1 MKKNASS
8 KILLSLGVATLL
20 YSSAF
25 AQEINLTE
33 SSDVG
38 NYFEENGKDIN
49 LKNPDKYKGQD
60 LNIKMGVWDLPN
72 DDYDSADY
80 RLNIDIGKN
89 NTLSFTHNNGQNPAY
104 VTNLNATAKE
114 VKTTD
119 IVLQAFAPSVINGD
133 LTMTSS
139 GGEAITEDE
148 KKGSGIILYNGAV
161 EGKSANG
168 SLTINGNFT
177 ADKTLFA
184 TYGNFVKVN
193 GTANLKNS
201 NFGLM
206 KRSYTDLEA
215 NNVVMVQAKDFNE
228 NILKANNNA
237 GALLLKF
244 ASDYISTDVQ
254 GKDPLEA
261 GTIIDISDED
271 KYGDGEKGLVDY
283 KLSVQNCGGNKCL
296 VDYKLSVQNCGGN
309 KCLVINGGATA
320 AAKDKLV
327 QLQVDI
333 DAIDK
338 LLKNEFDFSQDE
350 EWTKAKEALEKQ
362 KTELE
367 QLKQE
372 AEKNGGKI
380 DDEKYI
386 DLVNKNSNLNLSA
399 NDKASILALRSI
411 TEQLGSIGADLASRE
426 GVKLA
431 LDIKKDTDNT
441 GKSVSNLNS
450 ASSAVNTTMNI
461 SNDVSIGSRVAMLN
475 NPFGTYASKMN
486 GLKFAALDSDM
497 RPSYVNE
504 YTNSVWANAF
514 GGANI
519 IDGDSGAMYG
529 ATIGVDKQANDD
541 VLWGT
546 YFTYANAKIKDNNLE
561 QKSDNFQLGMYSTIN
576 VAPQW
581 ELNLKAYAQVS
592 PTKQDN
598 VQTDGAYNSDYTSK
612 FLGLSANA
620 GRVFDFSDNTLFIKP
635 FAGVNY
641 YFSYTPSHTENGA
654 IAKDIDSMKN
664 NSVSVEVGAEFR
676 KYMNE
681 NSYIFVTPKIEQFV
695 INSGDDY
702 TANLAVNN
710 AFFTSIEANNKKK
723 TYGQIIVG
731 GNVDFTNQL
740 SMNLGFGAKQIL
752 AGKVDNKNE
761 TYLSGQVGLKYKF

>member
-20 YSSAF
+20 YSGAF
-25 AQEINLTE
+25 AAEITFN
-33 SSDVG
+33 SDSDL
-38 NYFEENGKDIN
+38 NTHFDIN
-49 LKNPDKYKGQD
+49 EKDNVATFKNENYKNQD
-60 LNIKMGVWDLPN
+60 LTFKINTLAF
-72 DDYDSADY
+72 DDAPEDAKI
-80 RLNIDIGKN
+80 NIDLGN
-89 NTLSFTHNNGQNPAY
+89 NSLTLENTRNSGGE
-104 VTNLNATAKE
+104 TAALVRNFNVDAKDF
-114 VKTTD
+114 KTTD
-119 IVLQAFAPSVINGD
+119 IGLSYFNAGIINANF
-133 LTMTSS
+133 TMV
-139 GGEAITEDE
+139 
-148 KKGSGIILYNGAV
+148 GSGEDFDLDNIDKNKASSLLIFNGSRENTNDTV
-161 EGKSANG
+161 NG
-168 SLTINGNFT
+168 SLTVNGDFS
-177 ADKTLFA
+177 A
-184 TYGNFVKVN
+184 TNSAIVSMKSDTFKVN
-193 GTANLKNS
+193 GTATIEKSGLGFLSQSYSNLDVND
-201 NFGLM
+201 FIAL
-206 KRSYTDLEA
+206 R
-215 NNVVMVQAKDFNE
+215 AKDIKTDKLNDE
-228 NILKANNNA
+228 TNA
-237 GALLLKF
+237 GALILKSASSYIDESLLNDDDYV
-244 ASDYISTDVQ
+244 ASLDVT
-254 GKDPLEA
+254 A
-261 GTIIDISDED
+261 ED
-271 KYGDGEKGLVDY
+271 NKYGGVFVDY
-283 KLSVQNCGGNKCL
+283 KLSLKNCGG
-296 VDYKLSVQNCGGN
+296 D

-320 AAKDKLV
+320 AAKKLTN
-327 QLQVDI
+327 QIAVDLEAITRII
-333 DAIDK
+333 DGLD
-338 LLKNEFDFSQDE
+338 NEQ
-350 EWTKAKEALEKQ
+350 AKEALQEQ

-367 QLKQE
+367 KLQQE
-372 AEKNGGKI
+372 AMQNGGKI

-431 LDIKKDTDNT
+431 LQIKKDTDNT

-529 ATIGVDKQANDD
+529 ATVGVDKQANDD
-541 VLWGT
+541 VLWGA

-641 YFSYTPSHTENGA
+641 YFSYTPSYTENGA

-710 AFFTSIEANNKKK
+710 AFFTSVEANNKKK

>member
-1 MKKNASS
+1 ME
-8 KILLSLGVATLL
+8 ILL
-20 YSSAF
+20 
-25 AQEINLTE
+25 
-33 SSDVG
+33 
-38 NYFEENGKDIN
+38 
-49 LKNPDKYKGQD
+49 P
-60 LNIKMGVWDLPN
+60 IKP
-72 DDYDSADY
+72 
-80 RLNIDIGKN
+80 
-89 NTLSFTHNNGQNPAY
+89 F
-104 VTNLNATAKE
+104 
-114 VKTTD
+114 
-119 IVLQAFAPSVINGD
+119 
-133 LTMTSS
+133 
-139 GGEAITEDE
+139 
-148 KKGSGIILYNGAV
+148 
-161 EGKSANG
+161 
-168 SLTINGNFT
+168 
-177 ADKTLFA
+177 FA

-193 GTANLKNS
+193 GTANLTNS
-201 NFGLM
+201 NFGLI

-215 NNVVMVQAKDFNE
+215 NNVVMVQAKDFNKD
-228 NILKANNNA
+228 ILEEKSNNNA
-237 GALLLKF
+237 GALLVKF
-244 ASDYISTDVQ
+244 LNDYVSTDLH
-254 GKDPLEA
+254 GKDVIETGA
-261 GTIIDISDED
+261 VIDISDED
-271 KYGDGEKGLVDY
+271 EYGDGKKGLVDY

-296 VDYKLSVQNCGGN
+296 VV
-309 KCLVINGGATA
+309 NGGATA
-320 AAKDKLV
+320 AAKDKLT
-327 QLQVDI
+327 QLKVDI
-333 DAIDK
+333 NAIDK
-338 LLKNEFDFSQDE
+338 LLKNEFDSSQDE
-350 EWTKAKEALEKQ
+350 EWKQAKEALEKQ

-367 QLKQE
+367 KLQQE
-372 AEKNGGKI
+372 AMQNGGKI

-529 ATIGVDKQANDD
+529 ATVGVDKQANDD
-541 VLWGT
+541 VLWGA

-576 VAPQW
+576 IAPQW

-598 VQTDGAYNSDYTSK
+598 VQVDGAYNSDYTSK

-620 GRVFDFSDNTLFIKP
+620 GRVFDLSDNTLFIKP

-710 AFFTSIEANNKKK
+710 AFFTSVEANNKKK

-731 GNVDFTNQL
+731 AVRPFRYFPL
-740 SMNLGFGAKQIL
+740 CF
-752 AGKVDNKNE
+752 KVWSDSLQRQN
-761 TYLSGQVGLKYKF
+761 SV

>member
-20 YSSAF
+20 YSGAF
-25 AQEINLTE
+25 AAEITFN
-33 SSDVG
+33 SDSDL
-38 NYFEENGKDIN
+38 NTHFDIN
-49 LKNPDKYKGQD
+49 EKDNVATFKNENYKNQD
-60 LNIKMGVWDLPN
+60 LTFKINTLAF
-72 DDYDSADY
+72 DDAPEDAKI
-80 RLNIDIGKN
+80 NIDLGN
-89 NTLSFTHNNGQNPAY
+89 NSLTLENTRNSGGE
-104 VTNLNATAKE
+104 TAALVRNFNVDAKDF
-114 VKTTD
+114 KTTD
-119 IVLQAFAPSVINGD
+119 IGLSYFNAGIINANF
-133 LTMTSS
+133 TMV
-139 GGEAITEDE
+139 
-148 KKGSGIILYNGAV
+148 GSGEDFDLDNIDKNKASSLLIFNGSRENTNDTV
-161 EGKSANG
+161 NG
-168 SLTINGNFT
+168 SLTVNGDFS
-177 ADKTLFA
+177 A
-184 TYGNFVKVN
+184 TNSAIVSMKSDTFKVN
-193 GTANLKNS
+193 GTATIEKSGLGFLSQSYSNLDVND
-201 NFGLM
+201 FIAL
-206 KRSYTDLEA
+206 R
-215 NNVVMVQAKDFNE
+215 AKDIKTDKLNDE
-228 NILKANNNA
+228 TNA
-237 GALLLKF
+237 GALILKSASSYIDESLLNDDDYV
-244 ASDYISTDVQ
+244 ASLDVT
-254 GKDPLEA
+254 A
-261 GTIIDISDED
+261 ED
-271 KYGDGEKGLVDY
+271 NKYGGVFVDY
-283 KLSVQNCGGNKCL
+283 KLSLKNCGG
-296 VDYKLSVQNCGGN
+296 D

-320 AAKDKLV
+320 AAKKLTN
-327 QLQVDI
+327 QIAVDLEAITRII
-333 DAIDK
+333 DGLD
-338 LLKNEFDFSQDE
+338 NEQ
-350 EWTKAKEALEKQ
+350 AKEALQEQ

-450 ASSAVNTTMNI
+450 A
-461 SNDVSIGSRVAMLN
+461 
-475 NPFGTYASKMN
+475 
-486 GLKFAALDSDM
+486 
-497 RPSYVNE
+497 YVNE

-529 ATIGVDKQANDD
+529 ATVGVDKQANDD

-576 VAPQW
+576 IAPQW

-598 VQTDGAYNSDYTSK
+598 VQIDGAYNSDYTSK

-710 AFFTSIEANNKKK
+710 AFFTSVEANNKKK

>member
-25 AQEINLTE
+25 AQEINLTQ
-33 SSDVG
+33 SSDIG

-49 LKNPDKYKGQD
+49 LKNLDKYKGQD
-60 LNIKMGVWDLPN
+60 LNIKMGVWDLP
-72 DDYDSADY
+72 DDYDSDDY

-89 NTLSFTHNNGQNPAY
+89 NTLSFTHNNDQNPVY

-119 IVLQAFAPSVINGD
+119 IVLQAFAPSVINGN

-139 GGEAITEDE
+139 GAETITEDE
-148 KKGSGIILYNGAV
+148 KKGSGIILYNGNGAV

-184 TYGNFVKVN
+184 AYGNFVKVN
-193 GTANLKNS
+193 GTANLTNS

-206 KRSYTDLEA
+206 KHSYTDLEA
-215 NNVVMVQAKDFNE
+215 NNVVIVQAKDFNE

-244 ASDYISTDVQ
+244 AGDYISTDVQ

-261 GTIIDISDED
+261 ATIIDISDED
-271 KYGDGEKGLVDY
+271 KYGDGEKG
-283 KLSVQNCGGNKCL
+283 L

-333 DAIDK
+333 DTIDK
-338 LLKNEFDFSQDE
+338 LLKNEFDSSQDE

-367 QLKQE
+367 KLQQE
-372 AEKNGGKI
+372 AMQNGGKI

-386 DLVNKNSNLNLSA
+386 DLVNKNLNLNLSA

-529 ATIGVDKQANDD
+529 ATVGVDKQANDD
-541 VLWGT
+541 VLWGA

-598 VQTDGAYNSDYTSK
+598 VQIDGAYNSDYTSK

-710 AFFTSIEANNKKK
+710 AFFTSVEANNKKK

>member
-20 YSSAF
+20 YSGAF
-25 AQEINLTE
+25 AAEITFN
-33 SSDVG
+33 SDSDL
-38 NYFEENGKDIN
+38 NTHFDIN
-49 LKNPDKYKGQD
+49 EKDNVATFKNENYKNQD
-60 LNIKMGVWDLPN
+60 LTFKINTLAF
-72 DDYDSADY
+72 DDAPEDAKI
-80 RLNIDIGKN
+80 NIDLGN
-89 NTLSFTHNNGQNPAY
+89 NSLTLENTRNSSGE
-104 VTNLNATAKE
+104 TAALVRNFNVDAKDF
-114 VKTTD
+114 KTTD
-119 IVLQAFAPSVINGD
+119 IGLSYFNAGIINANFTMVGGEDFD
-133 LTMTSS
+133 LDNIDKNKTSS
-139 GGEAITEDE
+139 LLIFN
-148 KKGSGIILYNGAV
+148 GSRENTNDTV
-161 EGKSANG
+161 NG
-168 SLTINGNFT
+168 SLTVNGDFS
-177 ADKTLFA
+177 A
-184 TYGNFVKVN
+184 TNSAIVSMKSDTFKVN
-193 GTANLKNS
+193 GTATLKEADLGFLSQSYSNLDVND
-201 NFGLM
+201 FIAL
-206 KRSYTDLEA
+206 R
-215 NNVVMVQAKDFNE
+215 AKDIKTDKLNDE
-228 NILKANNNA
+228 TNA
-237 GALLLKF
+237 GALILKTASSYINESLLNGD
-244 ASDYISTDVQ
+244 DYAAYLDVT
-254 GKDPLEA
+254 A
-261 GTIIDISDED
+261 ED
-271 KYGDGEKGLVDY
+271 NKYGGVFVDY
-283 KLSVQNCGGNKCL
+283 KLSLKNCGG
-296 VDYKLSVQNCGGN
+296 D

-320 AAKDKLV
+320 AAKKLTN
-327 QLQVDI
+327 QIAVDLEAITRII
-333 DAIDK
+333 DGLD
-338 LLKNEFDFSQDE
+338 NEQ
-350 EWTKAKEALEKQ
+350 AKEALQEQ
-362 KTELE
+362 KTKLE

-386 DLVNKNSNLNLSA
+386 DLVNKNLNLNLSA

-529 ATIGVDKQANDD
+529 ATVGVDKQANDD
-541 VLWGT
+541 VLWGA

-598 VQTDGAYNSDYTSK
+598 VQIDGAYNSDYTSK

-710 AFFTSIEANNKKK
+710 AFFTSVEANNKKK

>member
-20 YSSAF
+20 YSGAF
-25 AQEINLTE
+25 AAEITFN
-33 SSDVG
+33 SDSDL
-38 NYFEENGKDIN
+38 NTHFDIN
-49 LKNPDKYKGQD
+49 EKDNVATFKNENYKNQD
-60 LNIKMGVWDLPN
+60 LTFKINTLAF
-72 DDYDSADY
+72 DDAHEDAKI
-80 RLNIDIGKN
+80 NIDLGN
-89 NTLSFTHNNGQNPAY
+89 NSLTLENTRNSGGE
-104 VTNLNATAKE
+104 TAALVRNFNVDAKDF
-114 VKTTD
+114 KTTD
-119 IVLQAFAPSVINGD
+119 IGLSYFNAGIINANF
-133 LTMTSS
+133 TMV
-139 GGEAITEDE
+139 
-148 KKGSGIILYNGAV
+148 GSGEDFDLDNIDKNKASSLLIFNGSRENTNDTV
-161 EGKSANG
+161 NG
-168 SLTINGNFT
+168 SLTVNGDFS
-177 ADKTLFA
+177 A
-184 TYGNFVKVN
+184 TNSAIVSMKSDTFKVN
-193 GTANLKNS
+193 GTATLKEAGLGFLSQSYSNLDVND
-201 NFGLM
+201 FIAL
-206 KRSYTDLEA
+206 R
-215 NNVVMVQAKDFNE
+215 AKDIKTDKLNDE
-228 NILKANNNA
+228 TNA
-237 GALLLKF
+237 GALILKSASSYIDESLLNGDDSI
-244 ASDYISTDVQ
+244 ASLDVT
-254 GKDPLEA
+254 A
-261 GTIIDISDED
+261 ED
-271 KYGDGEKGLVDY
+271 NKYGGVFVDY
-283 KLSVQNCGGNKCL
+283 KLSLKNCGG
-296 VDYKLSVQNCGGN
+296 D

-320 AAKDKLV
+320 AAKKLTN
-327 QLQVDI
+327 QIAVDLEAITRII
-333 DAIDK
+333 DGLD
-338 LLKNEFDFSQDE
+338 NEQ
-350 EWTKAKEALEKQ
+350 AKEALQEQ

-386 DLVNKNSNLNLSA
+386 DLVNKNLNLNLSA

-529 ATIGVDKQANDD
+529 ATVGVDKQANDD

-576 VAPQW
+576 IAPQW

-598 VQTDGAYNSDYTSK
+598 VQIDGAYNSDYTSK

-710 AFFTSIEANNKKK
+710 AFFTSVEANNKKK

>member
-25 AQEINLTE
+25 AQEINLTQ

-89 NTLSFTHNNGQNPAY
+89 NTLSFTHNNDQNPVY

-139 GGEAITEDE
+139 GGGAITEDE
-148 KKGSGIILYNGAV
+148 KKGSGIILYNGNGAV

-168 SLTINGNFT
+168 SLTINGNFA

-184 TYGNFVKVN
+184 AYGNFVKVN
-193 GTANLKNS
+193 GTANLTNS

-215 NNVVMVQAKDFNE
+215 NNVVIVQAKDFNE

-244 ASDYISTDVQ
+244 AGDYISTDVQ

-296 VDYKLSVQNCGGN
+296 V
-309 KCLVINGGATA
+309 INGGATA
-320 AAKDKLV
+320 AAKDKLT

-333 DAIDK
+333 DTIDK
-338 LLKNEFDFSQDE
+338 LLKNEFDSSQGE
-350 EWTKAKEALEKQ
+350 EWEQAKETLKKQQAEIQTMLE
-362 KTELE
+362 
-367 QLKQE
+367 E
-372 AEKNGGKI
+372 AKKNGGKI

-386 DLVNKNSNLNLSA
+386 DLVNKNLNLNLSA

-529 ATIGVDKQANDD
+529 ATVGVDKQANDD
-541 VLWGT
+541 VLWGA

-598 VQTDGAYNSDYTSK
+598 VQIDGAYNSDYTSK

-710 AFFTSIEANNKKK
+710 AFFTSVEANNKKK

>member
-25 AQEINLTE
+25 AQEINLTQ

-89 NTLSFTHNNGQNPAY
+89 NTLSFTHNNDQNPVY

-119 IVLQAFAPSVINGD
+119 IVLQAFAPSVINGN

-139 GGEAITEDE
+139 GAGAITEDE
-148 KKGSGIILYNGAV
+148 QKGSGIILYNGV

-193 GTANLKNS
+193 GTANLTNS

-215 NNVVMVQAKDFNE
+215 NNVVIVQAKDFNE

-244 ASDYISTDVQ
+244 AGDYISTDVQ

-296 VDYKLSVQNCGGN
+296 V
-309 KCLVINGGATA
+309 INGGATA

-333 DAIDK
+333 DTIDK
-338 LLKNEFDFSQDE
+338 LLKNEFDSNQGE
-350 EWTKAKEALEKQ
+350 EWEQAKETLKKQQAKIQTMLE
-362 KTELE
+362 
-367 QLKQE
+367 E
-372 AEKNGGKI
+372 AKKNGGKI

-386 DLVNKNSNLNLSA
+386 DLVNKNLNLNLSA

-529 ATIGVDKQANDD
+529 ATVGVDKQANDD
-541 VLWGT
+541 VLWGA

-598 VQTDGAYNSDYTSK
+598 VQIDGAYNSDYTSK

-654 IAKDIDSMKN
+654 IAKDIDSIKN

-710 AFFTSIEANNKKK
+710 AFFTSVEANNKKK

>member
-25 AQEINLTE
+25 AQEINLTQ

-38 NYFEENGKDIN
+38 NYFEENGNDIN

-60 LNIKMGVWDLPN
+60 LSIKMGVWDLPN

-89 NTLSFTHNNGQNPAY
+89 NTLSFTHNNGQNPVY

-119 IVLQAFAPSVINGD
+119 IVLQASAPSVINGN

-139 GGEAITEDE
+139 GAGTITEDE
-148 KKGSGIILYNGAV
+148 KKGSGIILYNGNGAV

-184 TYGNFVKVN
+184 AYGNFVKVN
-193 GTANLKNS
+193 GTANLTNS

-215 NNVVMVQAKDFNE
+215 NNVVIVQAKDFNE

-244 ASDYISTDVQ
+244 AGDYISTDVQ

-261 GTIIDISDED
+261 VTIIDISDED

-296 VDYKLSVQNCGGN
+296 VV
-309 KCLVINGGATA
+309 NGGATA
-320 AAKDKLV
+320 AAKDKLT
-327 QLQVDI
+327 QLKVDI
-333 DAIDK
+333 NAIDK
-338 LLKNEFDFSQDE
+338 LLKNEFDSSQDE
-350 EWTKAKEALEKQ
+350 EWKQAKEALEKQ

-367 QLKQE
+367 KLQQE
-372 AEKNGGKI
+372 AMQNGGKI

-386 DLVNKNSNLNLSA
+386 DLVNKNLNLNLSA

-529 ATIGVDKQANDD
+529 ATVGVDKQANDD
-541 VLWGT
+541 VLWGA

-598 VQTDGAYNSDYTSK
+598 VQIDGAYNSDYTSK

-710 AFFTSIEANNKKK
+710 AFFTSVEANNKKK

>member
-8 KILLSLGVATLL
+8 KILLILGVATLL

-25 AQEINLTE
+25 AQEINLTQ

-89 NTLSFTHNNGQNPAY
+89 NTLSFTHNNGQNPVY

-119 IVLQAFAPSVINGD
+119 IVLQASAPSVINGN

-139 GGEAITEDE
+139 GGGAITEDE
-148 KKGSGIILYNGAV
+148 KKGSGIILYNGNGAV

-168 SLTINGNFT
+168 SLTINGNFA

-184 TYGNFVKVN
+184 AYGNFVKVN
-193 GTANLKNS
+193 GTANLTNS

-215 NNVVMVQAKDFNE
+215 NNVVIVQAKDFNE

-244 ASDYISTDVQ
+244 AGDYISTDVQ

-296 VDYKLSVQNCGGN
+296 V
-309 KCLVINGGATA
+309 INGGATA
-320 AAKDKLV
+320 AAKNKLV

-338 LLKNEFDFSQDE
+338 LLKSEFDSSQDE
-350 EWTKAKEALEKQ
+350 EWKQAKEALEKQ
-362 KTELE
+362 KTEIQTMLE
-367 QLKQE
+367 E

-386 DLVNKNSNLNLSA
+386 DLVNKNLNLNLSA

-529 ATIGVDKQANDD
+529 ATVGVDKQANDD
-541 VLWGT
+541 VLWGA

-598 VQTDGAYNSDYTSK
+598 VQIDGAYNSDYTSK

-710 AFFTSIEANNKKK
+710 AFFTSVEANNKKK

>member
-25 AQEINLTE
+25 AQEINLTG
-33 SSDVG
+33 SSDIG
-38 NYFEENGKDIN
+38 KYFEENGKDIN
-49 LKNPDKYKGQD
+49 LKNPDDYKGKD
-60 LNIKMGVWDLPN
+60 LSIKMGIGDLPS
-72 DDYDSADY
+72 DGYDSADY
-80 RLNIDIGKN
+80 RFNIDIGKN
-89 NTLSFTHNNGQNPAY
+89 NTLSFTHNNKGEPAY

-148 KKGSGIILYNGAV
+148 KKGSGIILYNGAG
-161 EGKSANG
+161 ETQSANG

-177 ADKTLFA
+177 VDKTLFA

-193 GTANLKNS
+193 GTANLTNS
-201 NFGLM
+201 NFGLI

-215 NNVVMVQAKDFNE
+215 NNVVMVQAKDFNKD
-228 NILKANNNA
+228 ILEEKSNNNA
-237 GALLLKF
+237 GALLVKF
-244 ASDYISTDVQ
+244 LNDYVSTDLH
-254 GKDPLEA
+254 GKDVIETGA
-261 GTIIDISDED
+261 VIDISDED
-271 KYGDGEKGLVDY
+271 KYGDGKKGLVDY

-296 VDYKLSVQNCGGN
+296 VV
-309 KCLVINGGATA
+309 NGGATA
-320 AAKDKLV
+320 AAKDKLT
-327 QLQVDI
+327 QLKVDI
-333 DAIDK
+333 NAIDK
-338 LLKNEFDFSQDE
+338 LLKNEFDSSQDE

-367 QLKQE
+367 KLQQE
-372 AEKNGGKI
+372 AMQNGGKI

-386 DLVNKNSNLNLSA
+386 DLVNKNLNLNLSA

-529 ATIGVDKQANDD
+529 ATVGVDKQANDD
-541 VLWGT
+541 VLWGA

-710 AFFTSIEANNKKK
+710 AFFTSVEANNKKK
-723 TYGQIIVG
+723 HT
-731 GNVDFTNQL
+731 DKL
-740 SMNLGFGAKQIL
+740 S
-752 AGKVDNKNE
+752 
-761 TYLSGQVGLKYKF
+761 

>member
-25 AQEINLTE
+25 AQEINLTQ

-89 NTLSFTHNNGQNPAY
+89 NTLSFTHNNDQNPVY

-119 IVLQAFAPSVINGD
+119 IVLQASAPSVINGN

-139 GGEAITEDE
+139 GAETITEDE
-148 KKGSGIILYNGAV
+148 KKGSGIILYNGNGAV

-177 ADKTLFA
+177 TDKTLFA
-184 TYGNFVKVN
+184 AYGNFVKVN
-193 GTANLKNS
+193 GTANLTNS

-215 NNVVMVQAKDFNE
+215 NNVVIVQAKDFNE

-244 ASDYISTDVQ
+244 AGDYISTDVQ

-261 GTIIDISDED
+261 ATIIDISDED
-271 KYGDGEKGLVDY
+271 KYGDGEKG
-283 KLSVQNCGGNKCL
+283 L

-333 DAIDK
+333 DSIDK
-338 LLKNEFDFSQDE
+338 LLKNEFDSSQGE
-350 EWTKAKEALEKQ
+350 EWEQAKETLKKQQAEIQTMLE
-362 KTELE
+362 
-367 QLKQE
+367 E
-372 AEKNGGKI
+372 AKKNGGKI

-386 DLVNKNSNLNLSA
+386 DLVNKNLNLNLSA

-529 ATIGVDKQANDD
+529 ATVGVDKQANDD
-541 VLWGT
+541 VLWGA

-598 VQTDGAYNSDYTSK
+598 VQIDGAYNSDYTSK

-710 AFFTSIEANNKKK
+710 AFFTSVEANNKKK

>member
-25 AQEINLTE
+25 AQEINLTQ
-33 SSDVG
+33 SSDIG

-60 LNIKMGVWDLPN
+60 LSIKMGVWDLPN

-89 NTLSFTHNNGQNPAY
+89 NTLSFTHNNDQNPVY

-119 IVLQAFAPSVINGD
+119 IVLQASAPSVINGN

-139 GGEAITEDE
+139 GGGAITEDE
-148 KKGSGIILYNGAV
+148 KKGSGIILYNGNGAV

-168 SLTINGNFT
+168 SLTINGNFA

-184 TYGNFVKVN
+184 AYGNFVKVN
-193 GTANLKNS
+193 GTANLTNS

-215 NNVVMVQAKDFNE
+215 NNVVIVQAKDFNE

-244 ASDYISTDVQ
+244 AGDYISTDVQ

-296 VDYKLSVQNCGGN
+296 V
-309 KCLVINGGATA
+309 INGGATA
-320 AAKDKLV
+320 AAKDKLT

-333 DAIDK
+333 DTIDK
-338 LLKNEFDFSQDE
+338 LLKNEFDSSQGE
-350 EWTKAKEALEKQ
+350 EWEQAKETLKKQQAEIQTMLE
-362 KTELE
+362 
-367 QLKQE
+367 E
-372 AEKNGGKI
+372 AKKNGGKI

-386 DLVNKNSNLNLSA
+386 DLVNKNLNLNLSA

-529 ATIGVDKQANDD
+529 ATVGVDKQANDD
-541 VLWGT
+541 VLWGA

-598 VQTDGAYNSDYTSK
+598 VQIDGAYNSDYTSK

-710 AFFTSIEANNKKK
+710 AFFTSVEANNKKK

>member
-20 YSSAF
+20 YSGAF
-25 AQEINLTE
+25 AAEITFN
-33 SSDVG
+33 SDSDL
-38 NYFEENGKDIN
+38 NTHFDIN
-49 LKNPDKYKGQD
+49 EKDNVATFKNENYKNQD
-60 LNIKMGVWDLPN
+60 LTFKINTLAFEDAHEDAKI
-72 DDYDSADY
+72 
-80 RLNIDIGKN
+80 NIDLGN
-89 NTLSFTHNNGQNPAY
+89 NSLTLENTRNSGGE
-104 VTNLNATAKE
+104 TAALVRNFNVDAKDF
-114 VKTTD
+114 KTTD
-119 IVLQAFAPSVINGD
+119 IGLNYFNAGIINANF
-133 LTMTSS
+133 TMV
-139 GGEAITEDE
+139 
-148 KKGSGIILYNGAV
+148 GSGEDFDLDNIDKNKASSLLIFNGSRENTNDTV
-161 EGKSANG
+161 NG
-168 SLTINGNFT
+168 SLTVNGDFS
-177 ADKTLFA
+177 A
-184 TYGNFVKVN
+184 TNSAIASMKSDTFKVN
-193 GTANLKNS
+193 GTATIEKSGLGFLSQSYSNL
-201 NFGLM
+201 
-206 KRSYTDLEA
+206 DA
-215 NNVVMVQAKDFNE
+215 NDFIVLRAKDIKTDKLNDE
-228 NILKANNNA
+228 TNA
-237 GALLLKF
+237 GALILKSASSYIDESLLNDDDYV
-244 ASDYISTDVQ
+244 ASLDVT
-254 GKDPLEA
+254 A
-261 GTIIDISDED
+261 ED
-271 KYGDGEKGLVDY
+271 NKYGGVFVDY
-283 KLSVQNCGGNKCL
+283 KLSLKNCGG
-296 VDYKLSVQNCGGN
+296 D

-320 AAKDKLV
+320 AAKKLTN
-327 QLQVDI
+327 QIAVDLEAITRII
-333 DAIDK
+333 DD
-338 LLKNEFDFSQDE
+338 LDNEQ
-350 EWTKAKEALEKQ
+350 AKEALQEQ

-386 DLVNKNSNLNLSA
+386 DLVNKNLNLNLSA

-529 ATIGVDKQANDD
+529 ATVGVDKQANDD
-541 VLWGT
+541 VLWGA

-710 AFFTSIEANNKKK
+710 AFFTSVEANNKKK

>member
-25 AQEINLTE
+25 AQEINLTQ

-89 NTLSFTHNNGQNPAY
+89 NTLSFTHNNDQNPVY

-119 IVLQAFAPSVINGD
+119 IVLQASAPSVINGN

-139 GGEAITEDE
+139 GGGAITEDE
-148 KKGSGIILYNGAV
+148 KKGSGIILYNGNGAV

-168 SLTINGNFT
+168 SLTINGNFA

-184 TYGNFVKVN
+184 AYGNFVKVN
-193 GTANLKNS
+193 GTANLTNS

-215 NNVVMVQAKDFNE
+215 NNVVIVQAKDFNE

-244 ASDYISTDVQ
+244 AGDYISTDVQ

-261 GTIIDISDED
+261 ATIIDISDED
-271 KYGDGEKGLVDY
+271 KYGDGEKG
-283 KLSVQNCGGNKCL
+283 L

-333 DAIDK
+333 DTIDK
-338 LLKNEFDFSQDE
+338 LLKNEFDSSQGE
-350 EWTKAKEALEKQ
+350 EWEQAKETLKKQQAEIQTMLE
-362 KTELE
+362 
-367 QLKQE
+367 E
-372 AEKNGGKI
+372 AKKNGGKI

-386 DLVNKNSNLNLSA
+386 DLVNKNLNLNLSA

-529 ATIGVDKQANDD
+529 ATVGVDKQANDD
-541 VLWGT
+541 VLWGV

-598 VQTDGAYNSDYTSK
+598 VQIDGAYNSDYTSK

-710 AFFTSIEANNKKK
+710 AFFTSVEANNKKK

>member
-25 AQEINLTE
+25 AQEINLTQ

-89 NTLSFTHNNGQNPAY
+89 NTLSFTHNNDQNPVY

-119 IVLQAFAPSVINGD
+119 IVLQASAPSVINGN

-139 GGEAITEDE
+139 GGGAITEDE
-148 KKGSGIILYNGAV
+148 KKGSGIILYNGNGAV

-168 SLTINGNFT
+168 SLTINGNFA

-184 TYGNFVKVN
+184 AYGNFVKVN
-193 GTANLKNS
+193 GTANLTNS

-215 NNVVMVQAKDFNE
+215 NNVVIVQAKDFNE

-244 ASDYISTDVQ
+244 AGDYISTDVQ

-261 GTIIDISDED
+261 ATIIDISDED
-271 KYGDGEKGLVDY
+271 KYGDGEKG
-283 KLSVQNCGGNKCL
+283 L

-333 DAIDK
+333 DTIDK
-338 LLKNEFDFSQDE
+338 LLKNEFDSSQGE
-350 EWTKAKEALEKQ
+350 EWEQAKETLKKQQAEIQTMLE
-362 KTELE
+362 
-367 QLKQE
+367 E
-372 AEKNGGKI
+372 AKKNGGKI

-386 DLVNKNSNLNLSA
+386 DLVNKNLNLNLSA

-529 ATIGVDKQANDD
+529 ATVGVDKQANDD
-541 VLWGT
+541 VLWGA

-598 VQTDGAYNSDYTSK
+598 VQIDGAYNSDYTSK

-654 IAKDIDSMKN
+654 IAKDIDSIKN

-710 AFFTSIEANNKKK
+710 AFFTSVEANNKKK

>member
-25 AQEINLTE
+25 AQEINLAG

-60 LNIKMGVWDLPN
+60 LSIKMGVWDLPN
-72 DDYDSADY
+72 DDYDSDDY

-89 NTLSFTHNNGQNPAY
+89 NTLSFTHNNGQNPVY

-119 IVLQAFAPSVINGD
+119 IVLQAFAPSVINGN

-139 GGEAITEDE
+139 GAETITEDE
-148 KKGSGIILYNGAV
+148 KKGSGIILYNGNGAV

-184 TYGNFVKVN
+184 AYGNFVKVN
-193 GTANLKNS
+193 GTANLTNS

-215 NNVVMVQAKDFNE
+215 NNVVIVQAKDFNE

-244 ASDYISTDVQ
+244 AGDYISTDVQ

-261 GTIIDISDED
+261 ATIIDISDED
-271 KYGDGEKGLVDY
+271 KYGDGEKG
-283 KLSVQNCGGNKCL
+283 L

-333 DAIDK
+333 DTIDK
-338 LLKNEFDFSQDE
+338 LLKNEFDSSQGE
-350 EWTKAKEALEKQ
+350 EWEQAKETLKKQQAEIQTMLE
-362 KTELE
+362 
-367 QLKQE
+367 E
-372 AEKNGGKI
+372 AKKNGGKI

-386 DLVNKNSNLNLSA
+386 DLVNKNLNLNLSA

-529 ATIGVDKQANDD
+529 ATVGVDKQANDD
-541 VLWGT
+541 VLWGA

-598 VQTDGAYNSDYTSK
+598 VQIDGAYNSDYTSK

-635 FAGVNY
+635 FVGVNY

-710 AFFTSIEANNKKK
+710 AFFTSVEANNKKK

>member
-20 YSSAF
+20 YSGAF
-25 AQEINLTE
+25 AAEITFN
-33 SSDVG
+33 SDSDL
-38 NYFEENGKDIN
+38 NTHFDIN
-49 LKNPDKYKGQD
+49 EKDNVATFKNENYKNQD
-60 LNIKMGVWDLPN
+60 LTFKINTLAF
-72 DDYDSADY
+72 DDAHEDAKI
-80 RLNIDIGKN
+80 NIDLGN
-89 NTLSFTHNNGQNPAY
+89 NSLTLENTRNSGGE
-104 VTNLNATAKE
+104 TAALVRNFNVDAKDF
-114 VKTTD
+114 KTTD
-119 IVLQAFAPSVINGD
+119 IGLSYFNAGIINANF
-133 LTMTSS
+133 TMV
-139 GGEAITEDE
+139 
-148 KKGSGIILYNGAV
+148 GSGEDFDLDNIDKNKASSLLIFNGSRENTNDTV
-161 EGKSANG
+161 NG
-168 SLTINGNFT
+168 SLTVNGDFS
-177 ADKTLFA
+177 A
-184 TYGNFVKVN
+184 TNSAIVSMKSDTFKVN
-193 GTANLKNS
+193 GTATIEKSGLGFLSQSYSNLDVND
-201 NFGLM
+201 FIVL
-206 KRSYTDLEA
+206 R
-215 NNVVMVQAKDFNE
+215 AKDIKTDKLNDE
-228 NILKANNNA
+228 TNA
-237 GALLLKF
+237 GALILKTASSYIDESLLNGDDYV
-244 ASDYISTDVQ
+244 ASLDVT
-254 GKDPLEA
+254 A
-261 GTIIDISDED
+261 ED
-271 KYGDGEKGLVDY
+271 NKYGGVF
-283 KLSVQNCGGNKCL
+283 

-320 AAKDKLV
+320 AAKKLTNQIAV
-327 QLQVDI
+327 ELEAITRII
-333 DAIDK
+333 DGLD
-338 LLKNEFDFSQDE
+338 NEQ
-350 EWTKAKEALEKQ
+350 AKEALQEQ

-367 QLKQE
+367 QLKKE

-386 DLVNKNSNLNLSA
+386 DLVNKNLNLNLSA

-529 ATIGVDKQANDD
+529 ATVGVDKQANDD
-541 VLWGT
+541 VLWGA

-576 VAPQW
+576 IAPQW

-598 VQTDGAYNSDYTSK
+598 VQIDGAYNSDYTSK

-710 AFFTSIEANNKKK
+710 AFFTSVEANNKKK

>member
-25 AQEINLTE
+25 AQEINLTQ

-89 NTLSFTHNNGQNPAY
+89 NTLSFTHNNDQNPVY

-119 IVLQAFAPSVINGD
+119 IVLQASAPSVINGN

-139 GGEAITEDE
+139 GGGAITEDE
-148 KKGSGIILYNGAV
+148 KKGSGIILYNGNGAV

-184 TYGNFVKVN
+184 AYGNFVKVN
-193 GTANLKNS
+193 GTANLTNS

-215 NNVVMVQAKDFNE
+215 NNVVIVQAKDFNE

-244 ASDYISTDVQ
+244 AGDYISTDVQ

-296 VDYKLSVQNCGGN
+296 V
-309 KCLVINGGATA
+309 INGGATA
-320 AAKDKLV
+320 AAKNKLV

-338 LLKNEFDFSQDE
+338 LLKSEFDSSQDE
-350 EWTKAKEALEKQ
+350 EWKQAKEALEKQ
-362 KTELE
+362 KTELQTMLE
-367 QLKQE
+367 E

-386 DLVNKNSNLNLSA
+386 DLVNKNLNLNLSA

-529 ATIGVDKQANDD
+529 ATVGVDKQANDD
-541 VLWGT
+541 VLWGA

-576 VAPQW
+576 IAPQW

-710 AFFTSIEANNKKK
+710 AFFTSVEANNKKK

>member
-20 YSSAF
+20 YSGAF
-25 AQEINLTE
+25 AAEITFN
-33 SSDVG
+33 SDSDL
-38 NYFEENGKDIN
+38 NTHFDIN
-49 LKNPDKYKGQD
+49 EKDNVATFKNENYKNQD
-60 LNIKMGVWDLPN
+60 LTFKINTLAF
-72 DDYDSADY
+72 DDAHEDAKI
-80 RLNIDIGKN
+80 NIDLGN
-89 NTLSFTHNNGQNPAY
+89 NSLTLENTRNSGGE
-104 VTNLNATAKE
+104 TAALVRNFNVDAKDF
-114 VKTTD
+114 KTTD
-119 IVLQAFAPSVINGD
+119 IGLSYFNAGIINANF
-133 LTMTSS
+133 TMV
-139 GGEAITEDE
+139 
-148 KKGSGIILYNGAV
+148 GSGEDFDLDNIDKNKASSLLIFNGSRENTNDTV
-161 EGKSANG
+161 NG
-168 SLTINGNFT
+168 SLTVNGDFS
-177 ADKTLFA
+177 A
-184 TYGNFVKVN
+184 TNSAIVSMKSDTFKVN
-193 GTANLKNS
+193 GTATIEKSGLGFLSQSYSNLDVND
-201 NFGLM
+201 FIAL
-206 KRSYTDLEA
+206 R
-215 NNVVMVQAKDFNE
+215 AKDIKTDKLNDE
-228 NILKANNNA
+228 TNA
-237 GALLLKF
+237 GALILKSASSYIDESLLNDDDYV
-244 ASDYISTDVQ
+244 ASLDVT
-254 GKDPLEA
+254 A
-261 GTIIDISDED
+261 ED
-271 KYGDGEKGLVDY
+271 NKYGGVFVDY
-283 KLSVQNCGGNKCL
+283 KLSLKNCGG
-296 VDYKLSVQNCGGN
+296 D

-320 AAKDKLV
+320 AAKKLTN
-327 QLQVDI
+327 QIAVDLEAITRII
-333 DAIDK
+333 DGLD
-338 LLKNEFDFSQDE
+338 NEQ
-350 EWTKAKEALEKQ
+350 AKEALQEQ

-367 QLKQE
+367 KLQQE
-372 AEKNGGKI
+372 AMQNGGKI

-386 DLVNKNSNLNLSA
+386 DLVNKNLNLNLSA

-529 ATIGVDKQANDD
+529 ATVGVDKQANDD
-541 VLWGT
+541 VLWGA

-598 VQTDGAYNSDYTSK
+598 VQIDGAYNSDYTSK

-710 AFFTSIEANNKKK
+710 AFFTSVEANNKKK

>member
-25 AQEINLTE
+25 AQEINLTQ

-89 NTLSFTHNNGQNPAY
+89 NTLSFTHNNDQNPVY

-119 IVLQAFAPSVINGD
+119 IVLQASAPSVINGN

-139 GGEAITEDE
+139 GGGAITEDE
-148 KKGSGIILYNGAV
+148 KKGSGIILYNGNGAV

-168 SLTINGNFT
+168 SLTINGNFA

-184 TYGNFVKVN
+184 AYGNFVKVN
-193 GTANLKNS
+193 GTANLTNS

-215 NNVVMVQAKDFNE
+215 NNVVIVQAKDFNE

-244 ASDYISTDVQ
+244 AGDYISTDVQ

-261 GTIIDISDED
+261 ITIIDISDED
-271 KYGDGEKGLVDY
+271 KYGDGEKG
-283 KLSVQNCGGNKCL
+283 L

-333 DAIDK
+333 DTIDK
-338 LLKNEFDFSQDE
+338 LLKSEFDSSQGE
-350 EWTKAKEALEKQ
+350 EWEQAKETLKKQQAELQTMLE
-362 KTELE
+362 
-367 QLKQE
+367 E
-372 AEKNGGKI
+372 AKKNGGKI

-529 ATIGVDKQANDD
+529 ATVGVDKQANDD
-541 VLWGT
+541 VLWGA

-598 VQTDGAYNSDYTSK
+598 VQIDGAYNSDYTSK

-710 AFFTSIEANNKKK
+710 AFFTSVEANNKKK

>member
-25 AQEINLTE
+25 AQEINLAG
-33 SSDVG
+33 SSDIG
-38 NYFEENGKDIN
+38 KYFEENGKDIN

-89 NTLSFTHNNGQNPAY
+89 NTLSFTHNNDQNPVY

-119 IVLQAFAPSVINGD
+119 IVLQASAPSVINGN

-139 GGEAITEDE
+139 GGGAITEDE
-148 KKGSGIILYNGAV
+148 KKGSGIILYNGNGAV

-168 SLTINGNFT
+168 SLTINGNFA

-184 TYGNFVKVN
+184 AYGNFVKVN
-193 GTANLKNS
+193 GTANLTNS

-215 NNVVMVQAKDFNE
+215 NNVVIVQAKDFNE

-244 ASDYISTDVQ
+244 AGDYISTDVQ

-296 VDYKLSVQNCGGN
+296 V
-309 KCLVINGGATA
+309 INGGATA

-333 DAIDK
+333 DTIDK
-338 LLKNEFDFSQDE
+338 LLKNEFDSSQGE
-350 EWTKAKEALEKQ
+350 EWEQAKETLKKQQAEIQTMLE
-362 KTELE
+362 
-367 QLKQE
+367 E
-372 AEKNGGKI
+372 AKKNGGKI

-386 DLVNKNSNLNLSA
+386 DLVNKNLNLNLSA

-529 ATIGVDKQANDD
+529 ATVGVDKQANDD
-541 VLWGT
+541 VLWGA

-598 VQTDGAYNSDYTSK
+598 VQIDGAYNSDYTSK

-664 NSVSVEVGAEFR
+664 NSVSIEVGAEFR

-710 AFFTSIEANNKKK
+710 AFFASVEANNKKK

>member
-25 AQEINLTE
+25 AQEINLTQ

-89 NTLSFTHNNGQNPAY
+89 NTLSFTHNNGQNPVY

-119 IVLQAFAPSVINGD
+119 IVLQASAPSVINGN

-139 GGEAITEDE
+139 GAGTITEDE
-148 KKGSGIILYNGAV
+148 KKGSGIILYNGNGAV

-184 TYGNFVKVN
+184 AYGNFVKVN
-193 GTANLKNS
+193 GTANLTNS

-215 NNVVMVQAKDFNE
+215 NNVVIVQAKDFNE

-244 ASDYISTDVQ
+244 AGDYISTDVQ

-261 GTIIDISDED
+261 VTIIDISDED
-271 KYGDGEKGLVDY
+271 KYGDGEKG
-283 KLSVQNCGGNKCL
+283 L

-333 DAIDK
+333 DTIDK
-338 LLKNEFDFSQDE
+338 LLKNEFDSSQGE
-350 EWTKAKEALEKQ
+350 EWEQAKETLKKQQAEIQTMLE
-362 KTELE
+362 
-367 QLKQE
+367 E
-372 AEKNGGKI
+372 AKKNGGKI

-386 DLVNKNSNLNLSA
+386 DLVNKNLNLNLSA

-529 ATIGVDKQANDD
+529 ATVGVDKQANDD
-541 VLWGT
+541 VLWGA

-576 VAPQW
+576 IAPQW

-710 AFFTSIEANNKKK
+710 AFFTSVEANNKKK

>member
-20 YSSAF
+20 YSGAF
-25 AQEINLTE
+25 AAEITFN
-33 SSDVG
+33 SDSDL
-38 NYFEENGKDIN
+38 NTHFDIN
-49 LKNPDKYKGQD
+49 EKDNVATFKNENYKNQD
-60 LNIKMGVWDLPN
+60 LTFKINTLAF
-72 DDYDSADY
+72 DDAPEDAKI
-80 RLNIDIGKN
+80 NIDLGN
-89 NTLSFTHNNGQNPAY
+89 NSLTLENTRNSGGE
-104 VTNLNATAKE
+104 TAALVRNFNVDAKDF
-114 VKTTD
+114 KTTD
-119 IVLQAFAPSVINGD
+119 IGLNYFNAGIINANF
-133 LTMTSS
+133 TMV
-139 GGEAITEDE
+139 
-148 KKGSGIILYNGAV
+148 GSGEDFDLDNIDKNKASSLLIFNGSRENTNDTV
-161 EGKSANG
+161 NG
-168 SLTINGNFT
+168 SLTVNGDFS
-177 ADKTLFA
+177 A
-184 TYGNFVKVN
+184 TNSAIVSMKSDTFKVN
-193 GTANLKNS
+193 GTATIEKSGLGFLSQSYSNL
-201 NFGLM
+201 
-206 KRSYTDLEA
+206 DA
-215 NNVVMVQAKDFNE
+215 NDFIVLRAKDIKTDKLNDE
-228 NILKANNNA
+228 TNA
-237 GALLLKF
+237 GALILKSGSSYIDESLLNGDDYV
-244 ASDYISTDVQ
+244 ASLDVT
-254 GKDPLEA
+254 A
-261 GTIIDISDED
+261 ED
-271 KYGDGEKGLVDY
+271 NKYGGVFVDY
-283 KLSVQNCGGNKCL
+283 KLSLKNCGG
-296 VDYKLSVQNCGGN
+296 D

-320 AAKDKLV
+320 AAKKLTN
-327 QLQVDI
+327 QIAVDLEAITRII
-333 DAIDK
+333 DD
-338 LLKNEFDFSQDE
+338 LDNEQ
-350 EWTKAKEALEKQ
+350 AKEALQEQ

-529 ATIGVDKQANDD
+529 ATVGVDKQANDD
-541 VLWGT
+541 VLWGA

-598 VQTDGAYNSDYTSK
+598 VQIDGAYNSDYTSK

-710 AFFTSIEANNKKK
+710 AFFTSVEANNKKK

>member
-20 YSSAF
+20 YSGAF
-25 AQEINLTE
+25 AAEITFN
-33 SSDVG
+33 SDSDL
-38 NYFEENGKDIN
+38 NTHFDIN
-49 LKNPDKYKGQD
+49 EKDNVATFKNENYKNQD
-60 LNIKMGVWDLPN
+60 LTFKINTLAFEDAHEDAKI
-72 DDYDSADY
+72 
-80 RLNIDIGKN
+80 NIDLGN
-89 NTLSFTHNNGQNPAY
+89 NSLTLENTRNSGGE
-104 VTNLNATAKE
+104 TAALVRNFNVDAKDF
-114 VKTTD
+114 KTTD
-119 IVLQAFAPSVINGD
+119 IGLSYFNAGIINANF
-133 LTMTSS
+133 TMV
-139 GGEAITEDE
+139 
-148 KKGSGIILYNGAV
+148 GSGEDFDLDNIDKNKASSLLIFNGSRENTNDTV
-161 EGKSANG
+161 NG
-168 SLTINGNFT
+168 SLTVNGDFS
-177 ADKTLFA
+177 A
-184 TYGNFVKVN
+184 TNSAIASMKSDTFKVN
-193 GTANLKNS
+193 GTATIEKSGLGFLSQSYSNL
-201 NFGLM
+201 
-206 KRSYTDLEA
+206 DA
-215 NNVVMVQAKDFNE
+215 NDFIVLRAKDIKTDKLNDE
-228 NILKANNNA
+228 TNA
-237 GALLLKF
+237 GALILKSASSYIDESLLNDDDYV
-244 ASDYISTDVQ
+244 ASLDVT
-254 GKDPLEA
+254 A
-261 GTIIDISDED
+261 ED
-271 KYGDGEKGLVDY
+271 NKYGGVFVDY
-283 KLSVQNCGGNKCL
+283 KLSLKNCGG
-296 VDYKLSVQNCGGN
+296 D

-320 AAKDKLV
+320 AAKKLTN
-327 QLQVDI
+327 QIAVDLEAITRII
-333 DAIDK
+333 DD
-338 LLKNEFDFSQDE
+338 LDNEQ
-350 EWTKAKEALEKQ
+350 AKETLKKQQAELQTMLE
-362 KTELE
+362 
-367 QLKQE
+367 E
-372 AEKNGGKI
+372 AKKNGGKI

-386 DLVNKNSNLNLSA
+386 DLVNKNLNLNLSA

-529 ATIGVDKQANDD
+529 ATVGVDKQANDD
-541 VLWGT
+541 VLWGA

-598 VQTDGAYNSDYTSK
+598 VQIDGAYNSDYTSK

-654 IAKDIDSMKN
+654 IAKDIDSIKN

-710 AFFTSIEANNKKK
+710 AFFTSVEANNKKK

>member
-20 YSSAF
+20 YSGAFAAEITFNSDSDLNTHFDINEKDNVATFKNENYKNKQDVTFNISTSAF
-25 AQEINLTE
+25 DDAPEDTKINIDLGNNSLT
-33 SSDVG
+33 
-38 NYFEENGKDIN
+38 
-49 LKNPDKYKGQD
+49 LKNQ
-60 LNIKMGVWDLPN
+60 M
-72 DDYDSADY
+72 DYQ
-80 RLNIDIGKN
+80 GK
-89 NTLSFTHNNGQNPAY
+89 
-104 VTNLNATAKE
+104 TAALVKNFN
-114 VKTTD
+114 VDAKDFKTTD
-119 IVLQAFAPSVINGD
+119 IGLSYFNAGIINANF
-133 LTMTSS
+133 TM
-139 GGEAITEDE
+139 E
-148 KKGSGIILYNGAV
+148 GSGKDFDLGNIDKNKASSLLIFNGSRENTNDTV
-161 EGKSANG
+161 NG
-168 SLTINGNFT
+168 SLTVNEDFSTTNSAIVSMKSDTF
-177 ADKTLFA
+177 
-184 TYGNFVKVN
+184 KVN
-193 GTANLKNS
+193 GTATLKEAGLGFLSQSYSNLDVND
-201 NFGLM
+201 FIAL
-206 KRSYTDLEA
+206 R
-215 NNVVMVQAKDFNE
+215 AKDIKTDTLNE
-228 NILKANNNA
+228 DTNA
-237 GALLLKF
+237 GALILKTASSYINENLLNGD
-244 ASDYISTDVQ
+244 DYAACLDVTDD
-254 GKDPLEA
+254 K
-261 GTIIDISDED
+261 
-271 KYGDGEKGLVDY
+271 KYGGAFVDY
-283 KLSVQNCGGNKCL
+283 KLSLKNCGG
-296 VDYKLSVQNCGGN
+296 D

-320 AAKDKLV
+320 AAKNLTN
-327 QLQVDI
+327 QIAVDLEAITRII
-333 DAIDK
+333 DGLD
-338 LLKNEFDFSQDE
+338 NEQ
-350 EWTKAKEALEKQ
+350 AKEALEKQ

-431 LDIKKDTDNT
+431 LQIKKDTDNT

-486 GLKFAALDSDM
+486 SLKFAALDSDM

-529 ATIGVDKQANDD
+529 ATVGVDKQANDN
-541 VLWGT
+541 VLWGA

-576 VAPQW
+576 IAPQW
-581 ELNLKAYAQVS
+581 ELNLKAYAQIS

-598 VQTDGAYNSDYTSK
+598 VQVDGVYNSDYASK

-710 AFFTSIEANNKKK
+710 AFFTSVEANNKKK

-752 AGKVDNKNE
+752 AGKADNKNE

>member
-25 AQEINLTE
+25 AQEINLTQ

-89 NTLSFTHNNGQNPAY
+89 NTLSFTHNNDQNPVY

-119 IVLQAFAPSVINGD
+119 IVLQASAPSVINGN

-139 GGEAITEDE
+139 GGGAITEDE
-148 KKGSGIILYNGAV
+148 KKGSGIILYNGNGAV

-168 SLTINGNFT
+168 SLTINGNFA

-184 TYGNFVKVN
+184 AYGNFVKVN
-193 GTANLKNS
+193 GTANLTNS

-215 NNVVMVQAKDFNE
+215 NNVVIVQAKDFNE

-244 ASDYISTDVQ
+244 AGDYISTDVQ

-296 VDYKLSVQNCGGN
+296 V
-309 KCLVINGGATA
+309 INGGATA

-333 DAIDK
+333 DTIDK
-338 LLKNEFDFSQDE
+338 LLKNEFDSSQGE
-350 EWTKAKEALEKQ
+350 EWEQAKETLKKQQAEIQTMLE
-362 KTELE
+362 
-367 QLKQE
+367 E

-431 LDIKKDTDNT
+431 LQIKKDTDNT

-486 GLKFAALDSDM
+486 SLKFAALDSDM

-529 ATIGVDKQANDD
+529 ATVGVDKQANDD
-541 VLWGT
+541 VLWGA

-576 VAPQW
+576 IAPQW

-598 VQTDGAYNSDYTSK
+598 VQIDGAYNSDYTSK

-654 IAKDIDSMKN
+654 IAKDIDSIKN

-710 AFFTSIEANNKKK
+710 AFFTSVEANNKKK

>member
-25 AQEINLTE
+25 AQEINLTQ
-33 SSDVG
+33 SSDIG

-89 NTLSFTHNNGQNPAY
+89 NTLSFTHNNDQNPVY

-119 IVLQAFAPSVINGD
+119 IVLQASAPSVINGN

-139 GGEAITEDE
+139 GGGAITEDE
-148 KKGSGIILYNGAV
+148 KKGSGIILYNGNGAV

-184 TYGNFVKVN
+184 AYGNFVKVN
-193 GTANLKNS
+193 GTANLTNS

-215 NNVVMVQAKDFNE
+215 NNVVIVQAKDFNE

-244 ASDYISTDVQ
+244 AGDYISTDVQ

-261 GTIIDISDED
+261 ATIIDISDED

-296 VDYKLSVQNCGGN
+296 V
-309 KCLVINGGATA
+309 INGGATA
-320 AAKDKLV
+320 AAKDKLT

-333 DAIDK
+333 DTIDK
-338 LLKNEFDFSQDE
+338 LLKNEFDSSQGE
-350 EWTKAKEALEKQ
+350 EWEQAKETLKKQQAKIQTMLE
-362 KTELE
+362 
-367 QLKQE
+367 E
-372 AEKNGGKI
+372 AKKNGGKI

-386 DLVNKNSNLNLSA
+386 DLVNKNLNLNLSA

-529 ATIGVDKQANDD
+529 ATVGVDKQANDD
-541 VLWGT
+541 VLWGA

-598 VQTDGAYNSDYTSK
+598 VQIDGAYNSDYTSK

-710 AFFTSIEANNKKK
+710 AFFTSVEANNKKK

>member
-25 AQEINLTE
+25 AQEINLTQ

-38 NYFEENGKDIN
+38 NYFEENGNDIN

-89 NTLSFTHNNGQNPAY
+89 NTLSFTHNNDQNPVY

-119 IVLQAFAPSVINGD
+119 IVLQAFAPSVINGN

-139 GGEAITEDE
+139 GAGAITEDE
-148 KKGSGIILYNGAV
+148 QKGSGIILYNGV

-193 GTANLKNS
+193 GTANLTNS

-215 NNVVMVQAKDFNE
+215 NNVVIVQAKDFNE

-244 ASDYISTDVQ
+244 AGDYISTDVQ

-261 GTIIDISDED
+261 ATIIDISDED
-271 KYGDGEKGLVDY
+271 KYGDGEKG
-283 KLSVQNCGGNKCL
+283 L

-333 DAIDK
+333 DTIDK
-338 LLKNEFDFSQDE
+338 LLKNEFDSSQGE
-350 EWTKAKEALEKQ
+350 EWEQAKETLKKQQAEIQTMLE
-362 KTELE
+362 
-367 QLKQE
+367 E
-372 AEKNGGKI
+372 AKKNGGKI

-529 ATIGVDKQANDD
+529 ATVGVDKQANDD
-541 VLWGT
+541 VLWGA

-598 VQTDGAYNSDYTSK
+598 VQIDGAYNSDYTSK

-664 NSVSVEVGAEFR
+664 NSVSIEVGAEFR

-710 AFFTSIEANNKKK
+710 AFFTSVEANNKKK

>member
-25 AQEINLTE
+25 AQEINLTQ

-60 LNIKMGVWDLPN
+60 LSIKMGVWDLPN
-72 DDYDSADY
+72 DDYDSDDY

-89 NTLSFTHNNGQNPAY
+89 NTLSFTHNNGQNPVY

-119 IVLQAFAPSVINGD
+119 IVLQAFAPSVINGN

-139 GGEAITEDE
+139 GAETITEDE
-148 KKGSGIILYNGAV
+148 KKGSGIILYNGNGAV

-184 TYGNFVKVN
+184 AYGNFVKVN
-193 GTANLKNS
+193 GTANLTNS

-215 NNVVMVQAKDFNE
+215 NNVVIVQAKDFNE

-244 ASDYISTDVQ
+244 AGDYISTDVQ

-261 GTIIDISDED
+261 ATIIDISDED
-271 KYGDGEKGLVDY
+271 KYGDGEKG
-283 KLSVQNCGGNKCL
+283 L

-333 DAIDK
+333 DTIDK
-338 LLKNEFDFSQDE
+338 LLKNEFDSSQGE
-350 EWTKAKEALEKQ
+350 EWEQAKETLKKQQAEIQTMLE
-362 KTELE
+362 
-367 QLKQE
+367 E
-372 AEKNGGKI
+372 AKKNGGKI

-386 DLVNKNSNLNLSA
+386 DLVNKNLNLNLSA

-529 ATIGVDKQANDD
+529 ATVGVDKQANDD

-598 VQTDGAYNSDYTSK
+598 VQIDGAYNSDYTSK

-710 AFFTSIEANNKKK
+710 AFFTSVEANNKKK

>member
-20 YSSAF
+20 YSGAF
-25 AQEINLTE
+25 AAEITFN
-33 SSDVG
+33 SDSDL
-38 NYFEENGKDIN
+38 NTHFDIN
-49 LKNPDKYKGQD
+49 EKDNVATFKNENYKNQD
-60 LNIKMGVWDLPN
+60 LTFKINTLAF
-72 DDYDSADY
+72 DDAPEDAKI
-80 RLNIDIGKN
+80 NIDLGN
-89 NTLSFTHNNGQNPAY
+89 NSLTLENTRNSSGE
-104 VTNLNATAKE
+104 TAALVRNFNVDAKDF
-114 VKTTD
+114 KTTD
-119 IVLQAFAPSVINGD
+119 IGLSYFNAGIINANFTMVGGEDFD
-133 LTMTSS
+133 LDNIDKNKTSS
-139 GGEAITEDE
+139 LLIFN
-148 KKGSGIILYNGAV
+148 GSRENTNDTV
-161 EGKSANG
+161 NG
-168 SLTINGNFT
+168 SLTVNGDFS
-177 ADKTLFA
+177 A
-184 TYGNFVKVN
+184 TNSAIVSMKSDTFKVN
-193 GTANLKNS
+193 GTATLKEADLGFLSQSYSNLDVND
-201 NFGLM
+201 FIAL
-206 KRSYTDLEA
+206 R
-215 NNVVMVQAKDFNE
+215 AKDIKTDKLNDE
-228 NILKANNNA
+228 TNA
-237 GALLLKF
+237 GALILKTASSYINESLLNGD
-244 ASDYISTDVQ
+244 DYAAYLDVT
-254 GKDPLEA
+254 A
-261 GTIIDISDED
+261 ED
-271 KYGDGEKGLVDY
+271 NKYGGVFVDY
-283 KLSVQNCGGNKCL
+283 KLSLKNCGG
-296 VDYKLSVQNCGGN
+296 D

-320 AAKDKLV
+320 AAKKLTN
-327 QLQVDI
+327 QIAVDLEAITRII
-333 DAIDK
+333 DGLD
-338 LLKNEFDFSQDE
+338 NEQ
-350 EWTKAKEALEKQ
+350 AKEALQEQ
-362 KTELE
+362 KTKLE

-529 ATIGVDKQANDD
+529 ATVGVDKQANDD
-541 VLWGT
+541 VLWGA

-598 VQTDGAYNSDYTSK
+598 VQIDGAYNSDYTSK

-710 AFFTSIEANNKKK
+710 AFFTSVEANNKKK

>member
-20 YSSAF
+20 YSGAF
-25 AQEINLTE
+25 AAEITFN
-33 SSDVG
+33 SDSDL
-38 NYFEENGKDIN
+38 NTHFDIN
-49 LKNPDKYKGQD
+49 EKDNVATFKNENYKNQD
-60 LNIKMGVWDLPN
+60 LTFKINTLAFEDAHEDAKI
-72 DDYDSADY
+72 
-80 RLNIDIGKN
+80 NIDLGN
-89 NTLSFTHNNGQNPAY
+89 NSLTLENTRNSGGE
-104 VTNLNATAKE
+104 TAALVRNFNVDAKDF
-114 VKTTD
+114 KTTD
-119 IVLQAFAPSVINGD
+119 IGLSYFNAGIINANF
-133 LTMTSS
+133 TML
-139 GGEAITEDE
+139 
-148 KKGSGIILYNGAV
+148 GSGEYFDLDNIDKNKASSLLIFNGSRENTNDTV
-161 EGKSANG
+161 NG
-168 SLTINGNFT
+168 SLTVNGDFS
-177 ADKTLFA
+177 A
-184 TYGNFVKVN
+184 TNSAIASMKSDTFKVN
-193 GTANLKNS
+193 GTATIEKSGLGFLSQSYSNL
-201 NFGLM
+201 
-206 KRSYTDLEA
+206 DA
-215 NNVVMVQAKDFNE
+215 NDFIVLRAKDIKTDKLNDE
-228 NILKANNNA
+228 TNA
-237 GALLLKF
+237 GALILKSASSYIDESLLNDDDYV
-244 ASDYISTDVQ
+244 ASLDVT
-254 GKDPLEA
+254 A
-261 GTIIDISDED
+261 ED
-271 KYGDGEKGLVDY
+271 NKYGGVFVDY
-283 KLSVQNCGGNKCL
+283 KLSLKNCGG
-296 VDYKLSVQNCGGN
+296 D

-320 AAKDKLV
+320 AAKKLTN
-327 QLQVDI
+327 QIAVDLEAITRII
-333 DAIDK
+333 DD
-338 LLKNEFDFSQDE
+338 LDNEQ
-350 EWTKAKEALEKQ
+350 AKETLKKQQAELQTMLE
-362 KTELE
+362 
-367 QLKQE
+367 E
-372 AEKNGGKI
+372 AKKNGGKI

-386 DLVNKNSNLNLSA
+386 DLVNKNLNLNLSA

-529 ATIGVDKQANDD
+529 ATVGVDKQANDD

-576 VAPQW
+576 IAPQW

-598 VQTDGAYNSDYTSK
+598 VQIDGAYNSDYTSK

-654 IAKDIDSMKN
+654 IAKDIDSIKN

-710 AFFTSIEANNKKK
+710 AFFTSVEANNKKK

>member
-25 AQEINLTE
+25 AQEINLTQ

-89 NTLSFTHNNGQNPAY
+89 NTLSFTHNNGQNPVY

-119 IVLQAFAPSVINGD
+119 IVLQASAPSVINGN

-139 GGEAITEDE
+139 GAGTITEDE
-148 KKGSGIILYNGAV
+148 KKGSGIILYNGNGAV

-184 TYGNFVKVN
+184 AYGNFVKVN
-193 GTANLKNS
+193 GTANLTNS

-215 NNVVMVQAKDFNE
+215 NNVVIVQAKDFNE

-244 ASDYISTDVQ
+244 AGDYISTDVQ

-261 GTIIDISDED
+261 VTIIDISDED
-271 KYGDGEKGLVDY
+271 KYGDGEKG
-283 KLSVQNCGGNKCL
+283 L

-338 LLKNEFDFSQDE
+338 LLKSEFDSSQDE
-350 EWTKAKEALEKQ
+350 EWKQAKEALEKQ
-362 KTELE
+362 KTELQTMLE
-367 QLKQE
+367 E

-386 DLVNKNSNLNLSA
+386 DLVNKNLNLNLSA

-529 ATIGVDKQANDD
+529 ATVGVDKQANDD
-541 VLWGT
+541 VLWGA

-598 VQTDGAYNSDYTSK
+598 VQIDGAYNSDYTSK

-654 IAKDIDSMKN
+654 IAKDIDSIKN

-710 AFFTSIEANNKKK
+710 AFFTSVEANNKKK

>member
-20 YSSAF
+20 YSGAF
-25 AQEINLTE
+25 AAEITFN
-33 SSDVG
+33 SDSDL
-38 NYFEENGKDIN
+38 NTHFDIN
-49 LKNPDKYKGQD
+49 EKDNVATFKNENYKNQD
-60 LNIKMGVWDLPN
+60 LTFKINTLAF
-72 DDYDSADY
+72 DDAPEDAKI
-80 RLNIDIGKN
+80 NIDLGN
-89 NTLSFTHNNGQNPAY
+89 NSLTLENTRNSSGE
-104 VTNLNATAKE
+104 TAALVRNFNVDAKDF
-114 VKTTD
+114 KTTD
-119 IVLQAFAPSVINGD
+119 IGLSYFNAGIINANF
-133 LTMTSS
+133 TMV
-139 GGEAITEDE
+139 
-148 KKGSGIILYNGAV
+148 GSGEDFDLDNIDKNKASSLLIFNGSRENTNDTV
-161 EGKSANG
+161 NG
-168 SLTINGNFT
+168 SLTVNGDFS
-177 ADKTLFA
+177 A
-184 TYGNFVKVN
+184 TNSAIVSMKSDTFKVN
-193 GTANLKNS
+193 GTATLKEAGLGFLSQSYSNLDVND
-201 NFGLM
+201 FIAL
-206 KRSYTDLEA
+206 R
-215 NNVVMVQAKDFNE
+215 AKDIKTDKLNDE
-228 NILKANNNA
+228 TNA
-237 GALLLKF
+237 GALILKSASSYIDESLLNGDDSI
-244 ASDYISTDVQ
+244 ASLDVT
-254 GKDPLEA
+254 A
-261 GTIIDISDED
+261 ED
-271 KYGDGEKGLVDY
+271 NKYGGVFVDY
-283 KLSVQNCGGNKCL
+283 KLSLKNCGG
-296 VDYKLSVQNCGGN
+296 D

-320 AAKDKLV
+320 AAKKLTN
-327 QLQVDI
+327 QIAVDLEAITRII
-333 DAIDK
+333 DD
-338 LLKNEFDFSQDE
+338 LDNEQ
-350 EWTKAKEALEKQ
+350 AKEALQEQ

-386 DLVNKNSNLNLSA
+386 DLVNKNLNLNLSA

-529 ATIGVDKQANDD
+529 ATVGVDKQANDD
-541 VLWGT
+541 VLWGA

-710 AFFTSIEANNKKK
+710 AFFTSVEANNKKK

>member
-1 MKKNASS
+1 MVGSGEDFDLDNIDKNKASS
-8 KILLSLGVATLL
+8 LLIFNGSR
-20 YSSAF
+20 
-25 AQEINLTE
+25 
-33 SSDVG
+33 
-38 NYFEENGKDIN
+38 ENT
-49 LKNPDKYKGQD
+49 
-60 LNIKMGVWDLPN
+60 N
-72 DDYDSADY
+72 D
-80 RLNIDIGKN
+80 
-89 NTLSFTHNNGQNPAY
+89 T
-104 VTNLNATAKE
+104 V
-114 VKTTD
+114 
-119 IVLQAFAPSVINGD
+119 
-133 LTMTSS
+133 
-139 GGEAITEDE
+139 
-148 KKGSGIILYNGAV
+148 
-161 EGKSANG
+161 NG
-168 SLTINGNFT
+168 SLTVNGDFS
-177 ADKTLFA
+177 A
-184 TYGNFVKVN
+184 TNSAIVSMKSDTFKVN
-193 GTANLKNS
+193 GTATIEKSGLGFLSQSYSNLDVND
-201 NFGLM
+201 FIAL
-206 KRSYTDLEA
+206 R
-215 NNVVMVQAKDFNE
+215 AKDIKTDKLNDE
-228 NILKANNNA
+228 TNA
-237 GALLLKF
+237 GALILKSASSYIDESLLNEDDYV
-244 ASDYISTDVQ
+244 ASLDVT
-254 GKDPLEA
+254 A
-261 GTIIDISDED
+261 ED
-271 KYGDGEKGLVDY
+271 NKYGGVFVDY
-283 KLSVQNCGGNKCL
+283 KLSLKNCGG
-296 VDYKLSVQNCGGN
+296 D

-320 AAKDKLV
+320 AAKKLTN
-327 QLQVDI
+327 QIAVDLEAITRII
-333 DAIDK
+333 DGLD
-338 LLKNEFDFSQDE
+338 NEQ
-350 EWTKAKEALEKQ
+350 AKEALQEQ

-529 ATIGVDKQANDD
+529 ATVGVDKQANDD
-541 VLWGT
+541 VLWGA

-598 VQTDGAYNSDYTSK
+598 VQIDGAYNSDYTSK

>member
-20 YSSAF
+20 YSGAF
-25 AQEINLTE
+25 AAEITFN
-33 SSDVG
+33 SDSDL
-38 NYFEENGKDIN
+38 NTHFDIN
-49 LKNPDKYKGQD
+49 EKDNVATFKNENYKNQD
-60 LNIKMGVWDLPN
+60 LTFKINTLAF
-72 DDYDSADY
+72 DDAPEDAKI
-80 RLNIDIGKN
+80 NIDLGN
-89 NTLSFTHNNGQNPAY
+89 NSLTLENTRNSSGE
-104 VTNLNATAKE
+104 TAALVRNFNVDAKDF
-114 VKTTD
+114 KTTD
-119 IVLQAFAPSVINGD
+119 IGLSYFNAGIINANFTMVGGEDFD
-133 LTMTSS
+133 LDNIDKNKTSS
-139 GGEAITEDE
+139 LLIFN
-148 KKGSGIILYNGAV
+148 GSRENTNDTV
-161 EGKSANG
+161 NG
-168 SLTINGNFT
+168 SLTVNGDFS
-177 ADKTLFA
+177 A
-184 TYGNFVKVN
+184 TNSAIVSMKSDTFKVN
-193 GTANLKNS
+193 GTATLKEADLGFLSQSYSNLDVND
-201 NFGLM
+201 FIAL
-206 KRSYTDLEA
+206 R
-215 NNVVMVQAKDFNE
+215 AKDIKTDKLNDE
-228 NILKANNNA
+228 TNA
-237 GALLLKF
+237 GALILKSASSYIDESLLNGDDSI
-244 ASDYISTDVQ
+244 ASLDVT
-254 GKDPLEA
+254 A
-261 GTIIDISDED
+261 ED
-271 KYGDGEKGLVDY
+271 NKYGGVFVDY
-283 KLSVQNCGGNKCL
+283 KLSLKNCGG
-296 VDYKLSVQNCGGN
+296 D

-320 AAKDKLV
+320 AAKKLTN
-327 QLQVDI
+327 QIAVDLEAITRII
-333 DAIDK
+333 DD
-338 LLKNEFDFSQDE
+338 LDNEQ
-350 EWTKAKEALEKQ
+350 AKEALQEQ

-367 QLKQE
+367 KLQQE
-372 AEKNGGKI
+372 AMQNGGKI

-386 DLVNKNSNLNLSA
+386 DLVNKNLNLNLSA

-529 ATIGVDKQANDD
+529 ATVGVDKQANDD
-541 VLWGT
+541 VLWGA

-710 AFFTSIEANNKKK
+710 AFFTSVEANNKKK

>member
-20 YSSAF
+20 YSGAF
-25 AQEINLTE
+25 AQEIDLTQ
-33 SSDVG
+33 SSDIG
-38 NYFEENGKDIN
+38 KYFEENGKDIN
-49 LKNPDKYKGQD
+49 LKNPDNYKGQD
-60 LNIKMGVWDLPN
+60 LSIKMSVWDLPN

-80 RLNIDIGKN
+80 RFNIDIGKN
-89 NTLSFTHNNGQNPAY
+89 NTLSFKHNNSEHPAY

-139 GGEAITEDE
+139 LDEAITEDE
-148 KKGSGIILYNGAV
+148 KKGSGIILYNGAG
-161 EGKSANG
+161 ETQSANG

-177 ADKTLFA
+177 VDKTLFA

-193 GTANLKNS
+193 GTANLTNS
-201 NFGLM
+201 NFGLI

-215 NNVVMVQAKDFNE
+215 NNVVMVQAKDFNKD
-228 NILKANNNA
+228 ILEEKSNNNA
-237 GALLLKF
+237 GALLVKF
-244 ASDYISTDVQ
+244 LNDYVSTDLH
-254 GKDPLEA
+254 GKDVIETGA
-261 GTIIDISDED
+261 VIDISDED
-271 KYGDGEKGLVDY
+271 EYGDGKKGLVDY

-296 VDYKLSVQNCGGN
+296 VV
-309 KCLVINGGATA
+309 NGGATA
-320 AAKDKLV
+320 AAKDKLT
-327 QLQVDI
+327 QLKVDI
-333 DAIDK
+333 NAIDK
-338 LLKNEFDFSQDE
+338 LLKNEFDSSQDE
-350 EWTKAKEALEKQ
+350 EWKQAKEALEKQ

-367 QLKQE
+367 KLQQE
-372 AEKNGGKI
+372 AMQNGGKI

-386 DLVNKNSNLNLSA
+386 DLVNKNLNLNLSA
-399 NDKASILALRSI
+399 NDKASILTLRSI

-529 ATIGVDKQANDD
+529 ATVGVDKQANDD
-541 VLWGT
+541 VLWGA

-598 VQTDGAYNSDYTSK
+598 VQIDGAYNSDYTSK

-710 AFFTSIEANNKKK
+710 AFFTSVEANNKKK

>member
-25 AQEINLTE
+25 AQEINLTQ

-89 NTLSFTHNNGQNPAY
+89 NTLSFTHNNDQNPVY

-119 IVLQAFAPSVINGD
+119 IVLQASAPSVINGN

-139 GGEAITEDE
+139 GGGAITEDE
-148 KKGSGIILYNGAV
+148 KKGSGIILYNGNGAV

-168 SLTINGNFT
+168 SLTINGNFA

-184 TYGNFVKVN
+184 AYGNFVKVN
-193 GTANLKNS
+193 GTANLTNS

-215 NNVVMVQAKDFNE
+215 NNVVIVQAKDFNE

-296 VDYKLSVQNCGGN
+296 V
-309 KCLVINGGATA
+309 INGGATA
-320 AAKDKLV
+320 AAKNKLV

-338 LLKNEFDFSQDE
+338 LLKNEFDSSQDE
-350 EWTKAKEALEKQ
+350 EWKQAKEALEKQ
-362 KTELE
+362 KTELQTMLE
-367 QLKQE
+367 E

-386 DLVNKNSNLNLSA
+386 DLVNKNLNLNLSA

-529 ATIGVDKQANDD
+529 ATVGVDKQANDD
-541 VLWGT
+541 VLWGA
-546 YFTYANAKIKDNNLE
+546 YFTYTNAKIKDNNLE

-598 VQTDGAYNSDYTSK
+598 VQIDGAYNSDYTSK

-710 AFFTSIEANNKKK
+710 AFFTSVEANNKKK